1 MSYIEQLRRYVSMSS
16 CGEEMRVP
24 LQIKVMPIDGSEAQ
38 GCGATILSDRTHINA
53 IQCTQQHIEQ

>member
-24 LQIKVMPIDGSEAQ
+24 LQIKVVPIDGSEAQ
-38 GCGATILSDRTHINA
+38 GGCATMLSEHTHISSL
-53 IQCTQQHIEQ
+53 QCMQPHVEQ

>member
-24 LQIKVMPIDGSEAQ
+24 LQIKIVPIDGNETQS
-38 GCGATILSDRTHINA
+38 GGAPMSSDRTHINA

>member
-24 LQIKVMPIDGSEAQ
+24 LQIKVVPIDGSEAQ
-38 GCGATILSDRTHINA
+38 GCGATMLSDHTHISSL
-53 IQCTQQHIEQ
+53 QCTQPHVEQ

>member
-24 LQIKVMPIDGSEAQ
+24 LRIKIVPIDGSEMQ
-38 GCGATILSDRTHINA
+38 DGSVTFSPEHTHISA
-53 IQCTQQHIEQ
+53 IQCT

>member
-24 LQIKVMPIDGSEAQ
+24 LQIKVMPIDENEMQDGSVTFSPEH
-38 GCGATILSDRTHINA
+38 THISSL
-53 IQCTQQHIEQ
+53 QCTQPHVEQ